1 MAIFG
6 KKKEEEKQMSTL
18 EEVKKAFED
27 LSEEDKKTFVQSLKD
42 RVDESVAAQEEEH
55 GDEDSQTA
63 KDRVD
68 EAEGEAEEEAEERGK
83 EPAEEE
89 TEEEAEGETEE
100 EPAEE
105 EDPLKEIAA
114 RLKVLE
120 EKIDAMGKQEE
131 KPERAPDEVQGKL
144 EALSRRYGN

>member
-89 TEEEAEGETEE
+89 TEEEDEGETEE

-114 RLKVLE
+114 RLQVLE
-120 EKIDAMGKQEE
+120 EKIDTYTANENSDDNE
-131 KPERAPDEVQGKL
+131 NPPSPEDQIK
-144 EALSRRYGN
+144 

>member
-27 LSEEDKKTFVQSLKD
+27 LSEDDKKTFVQSLKD

-68 EAEGEAEEEAEERGK
+68 EAEGEAEEETEERGK

-89 TEEEAEGETEE
+89 T
-100 EPAEE
+100 EE